1 MSLNISMRVYYFTFY
16 YILQTIILFIYYILL
31 IQASSK
37 LQKKKKKNKNRAYGI
52 DSVLER
58 IIFFFCRHFMKRE
71 KLILGK

>member
-37 LQKKKKKNKNRAYGI
+37 LQKKKKNKNRAYGI